1 MKRILALTVIAVLL
15 LPLVSIGAFAAAGI
29 DVSGASK
36 AYPGDTVTL
45 TVKINASEITGANAA
60 QFDMVFDSEQI
71 SYKSC
76 DDLRSEWD
84 VTKSTPSGAVRL
96 LFSCNK
102 NGGDTLG
109 GETFVKVKFTLSDSL
124 AKGENVSVSFKNI
137 SISSTENEA
146 NPSEVTYSVEIT
158 KKSSDATLYSLSIGD
173 VTLSPAFSSDVTSYT
188 ATVDYRTTPLKV
200 NYKTNDA
207 NAKAKVAGATLKEG
221 KNTLTI
227 TVTAE
232 DGTTKKYTVA
242 ITMKE
247 NPNPLSSDSKIS
259 SLSLSTGTISPEFDP
274 DVDEY
279 TVYIDSAVTSIT
291 FSPVANDKK
300 ATVSKK
306 VVGITDDETEVIITC
321 TAEDE
326 SKRNYKFTV
335 IRENDGE
342 ETTDTT
348 ESNIVTDA
356 ETTAPDENT
365 NDVVTDDITASP
377 ESDTAKETE
386 KPAEDTEGEDTET
399 VVPPDGEQ
407 IGMNK
412 PVPLWSLLLFSIISL
427 ILGALISA
435 FIFKRNF

>member
-146 NPSEVTYSVEIT
+146 NPSEATYSVEIT

-386 KPAEDTEGEDTET
+386 KPAEDTEGEDTEKI
-399 VVPPDGEQ
+399 VPPDGEQ

>member
-15 LPLVSIGAFAAAGI
+15 LPLVSIGAFAAASI

-146 NPSEVTYSVEIT
+146 TPSEVTYSVEIT

-306 VVGITDDETEVIITC
+306 VVGITDDETEVVLTC
-321 TAEDE
+321 TAEDG
-326 SKRNYKFTV
+326 SKKNYTFTV

-342 ETTDTT
+342 VTTDTT
-348 ESNIVTDA
+348 ESSIVTDA

>member
-15 LPLVSIGAFAAAGI
+15 LPLVSIGAFAAASI

-84 VTKSTPSGAVRL
+84 VTKSTPSGSVRL

-102 NGGDTLG
+102 NGGDTLD

-146 NPSEVTYSVEIT
+146 NPSEVIYSVEIT

-200 NYKTNDA
+200 NYKTNDP

-306 VVGITDDETEVIITC
+306 VVGITDDETEVILTC
-321 TAEDE
+321 TAEDG
-326 SKRNYKFTV
+326 SKKNYTFTV
-335 IRENDGE
+335 IRENGGE
-342 ETTDTT
+342 GTTDTT
-348 ESNIVTDA
+348 ESSIVTDA

-386 KPAEDTEGEDTET
+386 KPAEDTEGEDTEKT
-399 VVPPDGEQ
+399 VPPDGEQ

>member
-15 LPLVSIGAFAAAGI
+15 LPLVSIGAFAAASI

-60 QFDMVFDSEQI
+60 RFDMVFDSEQI

-76 DDLRSEWD
+76 DSLRSEWD
-84 VTKSTPSGAVRL
+84 VAKSTHSGAVKL

-137 SISSTENEA
+137 EVSSTDGDEY
-146 NPSEVTYSVEIT
+146 PSDYTYSVTIT
-158 KKSSDATLYSLSIGD
+158 QKSSDATLYSLSIGD

-188 ATVDYRTTPLKV
+188 AAVDYRTTPLKV
-200 NYKTNDA
+200 NYKTNDP

-274 DVDEY
+274 DVYEY

-306 VVGITDDETEVIITC
+306 VVGITDDETEVILTC
-321 TAEDE
+321 TAEDG
-326 SKRNYKFTV
+326 SKKNYKFTV

-342 ETTDTT
+342 GTTDTT
-348 ESNIVTDA
+348 ESSIVTDA

-386 KPAEDTEGEDTET
+386 KPAEDTEGEDTEKT
-399 VVPPDGEQ
+399 VPPDGEQ

>member
-306 VVGITDDETEVIITC
+306 VVGITDDETEVVLTC
-321 TAEDE
+321 TAEDG
-326 SKRNYKFTV
+326 SKKNYTFTV

-342 ETTDTT
+342 GTTDTT
-348 ESNIVTDA
+348 ESSIVTDA

-386 KPAEDTEGEDTET
+386 KPAEDTEGEDTEKI
-399 VVPPDGEQ
+399 VPPDGEQ

>member
-45 TVKINASEITGANAA
+45 TVKINASEITGANAV

-146 NPSEVTYSVEIT
+146 NPSEATYSVEIT

-306 VVGITDDETEVIITC
+306 VVGITDDETEVVLTC
-321 TAEDE
+321 TAEDG
-326 SKRNYKFTV
+326 SKKNYTFTV

-342 ETTDTT
+342 GTTDTT
-348 ESNIVTDA
+348 ESSIVTDA
-356 ETTAPDENT
+356 ETIAPDENT

-386 KPAEDTEGEDTET
+386 KPAEDTEGEDTEKI
-399 VVPPDGEQ
+399 VPPDGEQ